1 MFHPE
6 MSRALADQ
14 HVRDLHRR
22 AATSVRLDAPPSPVG
37 QRWAVLA
44 VRLHLRR
51 AAATPVASASVPA
64 SRPGRAP
71 RAATPTPQAG
81 SAPARQPMGCIA

>member
-14 HVRDLHRR
+14 HVRDLHRL
-22 AATSVRLDAPPSPVG
+22 AASSVRLDAPPSPVG

-51 AAATPVASASVPA
+51 AAAATPVASASAP
-64 SRPGRAP
+64 RPGRAR
-71 RAATPTPQAG
+71 RAATPTLQAG